1 MEIINI
7 FSIKFMKRMIIIAA
21 MALASLAA
29 TAQDFKFAYVDMNE
43 LIMLMPEMDAA
54 REQLQ
59 AAEQEAQETY
69 NAMVEEYQ
77 TKLQQ
82 YQQKAETWTPAIRQS
97 KEAEITE
104 IQARFEQT
112 QQSLSQELSQLQQSL
127 QAPIYEKAQAT
138 ITDIA
143 KAKGVAAVFENGSLI
158 YIDPAQCVDLTP
170 ETRTALNIPEG
181 RTLET
186 LQAELMAKQQAA
198 MAAQAQ

>member
-82 YQQKAETWTPAIRQS
+82 YQQKAETWTATIRESKGAELQQIEYRIQEFNQAISQ
-97 KEAEITE
+97 EL
-104 IQARFEQT
+104 QQT
-112 QQSLSQELSQLQQSL
+112 QQQLQM
-127 QAPIYEKAQAT
+127 PIVEKAQNVVSEL
-138 ITDIA
+138 A
-143 KAKGVAAVFENGSLI
+143 KANGVAYVIDKAQLL
-158 YIDPAQCVDLTP
+158 YIDPAQGIDLTP
-170 ETRTALNIPEG
+170 EARVKLSIPEG

-186 LQAELMAKQQAA
+186 LQAELQAKAQAA
-198 MAAQAQ
+198 QAAQAQ